1 MAPDRVAELF
11 GLQCLDAA
19 TKPRGLFE
27 LITGLG

>member
-1 MAPDRVAELF
+1 MAPRRAGELF

-27 LITGLG
+27 LITGLR